1 LYVDDHCRAIRAVL
15 DKGCAGQVYNIGG
28 SRALP
33 NIEVVQRI
41 LAATGHDETLIK
53 YVADRPGHDRRY
65 AITSEKVE
73 RETGWK
79 PQVEFEAGLA
89 ETVRWYKENAAWI
102 ANVRSG
108 AYRDFYEKNYGAR

>member
-1 LYVDDHCRAIRAVL
+1 
-15 DKGCAGQVYNIGG
+15 
-28 SRALP
+28 
-33 NIEVVQRI
+33 
-41 LAATGHDETLIK
+41 
-53 YVADRPGHDRRY
+53 
-65 AITSEKVE
+65 VE

>member
-1 LYVDDHCRAIRAVL
+1 
-15 DKGCAGQVYNIGG
+15 
-28 SRALP
+28 LP